1 MQVGEQLRSIP
12 EGCKTAHQPAIYSIK
27 ESSAAIPRL
36 VNPPLAPRDFEGI
49 FSMTP
54 IGPDTEKT
62 RRVQL
67 VQAAPIGIHEE

>member
-36 VNPPLAPRDFEGI
+36 VNPPLDFEGI